1 MSHLLAPAFP
11 LVLAGPSGSG
21 KTSIARRLTDRR
33 EDVRFSVSA
42 TTRPPRADEVD
53 GVHYRFVSPER
64 FERLLAD
71 GDLLEWAE
79 VHGHRYGTPR
89 SNVARAREAGVH
101 LLLDIDVQGA
111 RSVRREVPDA
121 VSVFLLPPTGKQV
134 LDRLRRRRTE
144 DDASL
149 RRRLRGAR
157 EELAAV
163 AEFDFV
169 VVNEDL
175 AESSRAVE
183 EILSAERRRVARLGT
198 AAAERAE
205 RLADEIERSL
215 S

>member
-21 KTSIARRLTDRR
+21 KTSIARRLTERR

-53 GVHYRFVSPER
+53 GVHYRFVSAER
-64 FERLLAD
+64 FDRMLTD
-71 GDLLEWAE
+71 GELLEWAE

-134 LDRLRRRRTE
+134 LDRLRGRRTE

-169 VVNEDL
+169 VVNENLDE
-175 AESSRAVE
+175 ATQVVE
-183 EILSAERRRVARLGT
+183 EILGAERRRVARLGR
-198 AAAERAE
+198 AAADRAA
-205 RLADEIERSL
+205 RLAGEIERAL